1 MGEKRTAKT
10 TTAKREET
18 PSWTRERAGDDYQL
32 KWTTKTEPDWRERG
46 REEDRQD
53 HDHQKRGN
61 TEPDQRERGRGLP
74 PEVDEGA

>member
-18 PSWTRERAGDDYQL
+18 PSRTRESAGDDYQL
-32 KWTTKTEPDWRERG
+32 KWMTKTEPDWREPR

-53 HDHQKRGN
+53 HHRQKRGM
-61 TEPDQRERGRGLP
+61 TEPD
-74 PEVDEGA
+74 